1 MVASAAATDS
11 RVYDLGEVNLGET
24 GLGEAG
30 LGEAGAM
37 ARRGTEPPE

>member
-11 RVYDLGEVNLGET
+11 RVYDLGEANLGEAN
-24 GLGEAG
+24 LGEAD

-37 ARRGTEPPE
+37 GRRGTEPPE